1 MKVLF
6 SALHLAYFR
15 NFESVIREL
24 AARGHHVHLTGDE
37 IDQIMGGQDLA
48 ERLSRECSGVTW
60 EILPALEDVEP
71 WFDAARR
78 LRLGL
83 DYVRTLGE
91 RYAPYPKL
99 RARSRERAPRLVRW
113 MGELAPRRTLT
124 ALTRVERLLPTSGVL
139 ARVLRAQAPDVVVVA
154 SLTYS
159 RSQQMDMLK
168 AARAER
174 IPVAAAIMSWDH
186 LSSKALLHVHPD
198 RMFVWN
204 DMQRH
209 EAVDMHATPAER
221 VVVTGA
227 QCYDQWFTR
236 EPSRSREAFCR
247 DHGLRPDRPF
257 ALWVHSAMSP
267 RPTPPEPELVMR
279 WIAALRASDD
289 PRLRELGVV
298 VRPHPER
305 VKEWTGI
312 DVTQFPNVVFSGRNP
327 IDPEAK
333 RDYFDALY
341 HSSAVVGLVT
351 SAFLEAV
358 ILGRPVLT
366 LTLPEYRMHQDGMLH
381 FQYLRTVGG
390 GALID
395 APDLDAHLM
404 QLAEAVTR
412 PPGRDERNVRFL
424 SAFIRPGGLDAPA
437 TPVFADAIE
446 ALHRSGTIPDPSLDV
461 SRLGRAIVTT
471 VASHSSGVLGWF
483 LFNDLRDDERQ
494 LNNVAKR
501 ARIARQALGGA
512 LRRRAK
518 RMRQFRARVAEGAR
532 LITKAAISRLRH
544 AYYRLATGVRG
555 LSPSDPIDRD
565 PLVDPEKK

>member
-24 AARGHHVHLTGDE
+24 AARGHQVHLTGDE
-37 IDQIMGGQDLA
+37 IDQVMGGQDLA
-48 ERLSRECSGVTW
+48 ERLSRECPGVTW
-60 EILPALEDVEP
+60 DLLPALSEVEP

-83 DYVRTLGE
+83 DYVRVLGD

-99 RARSRERAPRLVRW
+99 RARSRERAPRIVRW
-113 MGELAPRRTLT
+113 SGELAPRRTLT
-124 ALTRVERLLPTSGVL
+124 ALMRIERLLPASGALV
-139 ARVLRAQAPDVVVVA
+139 RVLRAQAPDVVVLA

-198 RMFVWN
+198 GMFVWN
-204 DMQRH
+204 DLQRQ
-209 EAVDMHATPAER
+209 EAVEMHATPAER
-221 VVVTGA
+221 IVVTGA

-247 DHGLRPDRPF
+247 DLGLRADRPF
-257 ALWVHSAMSP
+257 VLWVHSAMSP
-267 RPTPPEPELVMR
+267 RPSPPEPELVVR
-279 WIAALRASDD
+279 WAAALRASSD

-305 VKEWTGI
+305 VKEWAGI
-312 DVTQFPNVVFSGRNP
+312 DVTTFPNVVFSGRNP
-327 IDPEAK
+327 IDPESK

-366 LTLPEYRMHQDGMLH
+366 LTLPEYRMHQDDMLH
-381 FQYLRTVGG
+381 FQYLRSVGG
-390 GALID
+390 GALIA
-395 APDLDAHLM
+395 APNLDEHLA
-404 QLAEAVTR
+404 QLSEAVAR

-446 ALHRSGTIPDPSLDV
+446 ALHRSGTIPDPSLDG
-461 SRLGRAIVTT
+461 SRFLKAIVTAA
-471 VASHSSGVLGWF
+471 ASHTRGVFGRIF
-483 LFNDLRDDERQ
+483 LNDLRDDERQ
-494 LNNVAKR
+494 WNHLGKRYRLAK
-501 ARIARQALGGA
+501 QALAGA
-512 LRRRAK
+512 ARRRAK
-518 RMRQFRARVAEGAR
+518 RMRQFRARIVEGAR
-532 LITKAAISRLRH
+532 LIGKAAISRLRH
-544 AYYRLATGVRG
+544 AYYRVATGAW
-555 LSPSDPIDRD
+555 PSSGMDRD